1 MISVTSGQDG
11 PIACSWDGVELFRY
25 VWQPTDP
32 DLESPR
38 PYLHPVRTLAGD
50 EVSLYRPHD
59 HVWHKG
65 IAWSLCEVGGM
76 NFWGGPTYRR
86 DRGYVQLHNNGR
98 MHHDRFIEVGVRDGA
113 LRIDEDLTWTTEQG
127 EVWIA
132 EQRRMAVTVHPGLA
146 AWRLSFASRMRNVS
160 DYVIPIGS
168 PTTQGR
174 DNAGYSGLFW
184 RGPRSFSG
192 GTVITEK
199 GPAGEELMG
208 SRAPWLGYVGR
219 HDGSGRDSTLIF
231 ADNPANFCFPCEW
244 FVRTSIFACVCP
256 APFFSTEYQL
266 AGRESLTLSFDVIVA
281 DGARDTGGCAALV
294 AKILEP
300 ADDGLRIV
308 EREGQR

>member
-1 MISVTSGQDG
+1 MISVTRGRDG
-11 PIACSWDGVELFRY
+11 PIACNWDGTELFRY
-25 VWQPTDP
+25 VWQPTEP

-38 PYLHPVRTLAGD
+38 PYLHPIRTLAGD

-76 NFWGGPTYRR
+76 NFWGGPTYCRE
-86 DRGYVQLHNNGR
+86 RGYVQLDNNGR
-98 MHHDRFIEVGVRDGA
+98 MSHDRFIEVGVRDRA
-113 LRIDEDLTWTTEQG
+113 LRIDEDLTWTTPQG

-132 EQRRMAVTVHPGLA
+132 EQRHIAVTVHPDVS
-146 AWRLSFASRMRNVS
+146 AWRLSFGTRMRNVS
-160 DYVIPIGS
+160 GRVIPIGS
-168 PTTQGR
+168 ATTQGR

-199 GPAGEELMG
+199 GRAGEELMG
-208 SRAPWLGYVGR
+208 SRAPWLAYVGR

-266 AGRESLTLSFDVIVA
+266 ADAETLTLSFDVIVS
-281 DGARDTGGCAALV
+281 DGARDADGCAALL
-294 AKILEP
+294 AQILAP
-300 ADDGLRIV
+300 GDCL
-308 EREGQR
+308 GQP

>member
-1 MISVTSGQDG
+1 MISVTSRHSG

-25 VWQPTDP
+25 VWQPTEP

-50 EVSLYRPHD
+50 EVSLYRPPD

-65 IAWSLCEVGGM
+65 ISWALCEVGGM

-86 DRGYVQLHNNGR
+86 DRGYVQLDNNGQMR
-98 MHHDRFIEVGVRDGA
+98 HDRFIDVGVRDGA
-113 LRIDEDLTWTTEQG
+113 LHIDEDLTWTTGQG

-132 EQRRMAVTVHPGLA
+132 EQRHIAATVHPDSA
-146 AWRLSFASRMRNVS
+146 AWRLSFGTRMRNVS
-160 DYVIPIGS
+160 GGVIPIGS
-168 PTTQGR
+168 PSTQGR

-219 HDGSGRDSTLIF
+219 HDGHHAASTLIF
-231 ADNPANFCFPCEW
+231 ADSPANFCFPCEW

-256 APFFSTEYQL
+256 APFFSTEYHL
-266 AGRESLTLSFDVIVA
+266 AHGESLTLGFDVIVA
-281 DGARDTGGCAALV
+281 NGERDADGCAALV
-294 AKILEP
+294 AQILRP
-300 ADDGLRIV
+300 GDHGPLIV
-308 EREGQR
+308 EQEGRQ